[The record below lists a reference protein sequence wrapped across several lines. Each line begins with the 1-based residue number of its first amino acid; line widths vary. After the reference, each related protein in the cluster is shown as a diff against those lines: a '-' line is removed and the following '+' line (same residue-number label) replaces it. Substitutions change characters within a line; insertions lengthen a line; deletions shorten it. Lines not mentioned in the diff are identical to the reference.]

1 MVEERFCS
9 LELTTK
15 HTHFLSTN
23 LAFVICVEGL
33 LASSFEGSLK
43 KSYFCRSVDKNYCT
57 HEPIRVLFFFYFNMI
72 LCDREICRHNV
83 GIIMNKPNDLW
94 I

>member
-43 KSYFCRSVDKNYCT
+43 KSYLSAEAWTRITVHMNQSEY
-57 HEPIRVLFFFYFNMI
+57 FFFLFQH
-72 LCDREICRHNV
+72 DFE
-83 GIIMNKPNDLW
+83 W
-94 I
+94 